1 MGQPNPTRFG
11 PMKVI
16 RFGPIKAI
24 RLNLSVH
31 IFQVAPAEL
40 EALLLSHS
48 EILDA
53 AVIP

>member
-1 MGQPNPTRFG
+1 MAKIVF
-11 PMKVI
+11 
-16 RFGPIKAI
+16 
-24 RLNLSVH
+24 NLYVH
-31 IFQVAPAEL
+31 AQVAPAEL